1 MVSEWLIETKVE
13 YTGGREGG
21 GGYAMLHL
29 DHFFSKRGVN
39 GEGGG
44 VLYNTQTL
52 QNIRATAFKSWKKS
66 IFLILQLLCKIRNHV
81 SYETTD
87 YNLLVGNQSFCCFK
101 AAFRGLHP
109 LLTTFLPFLSMMQWC
124 NFEKILYYHE
134 LSFITV
140 TIDSLKVC
148 CN

>member
-1 MVSEWLIETKVE
+1 MTHRDKGRVHR
-13 YTGGREGG
+13 REGG
-21 GGYAMLHL
+21 WGGGVRHVTLRPL
-29 DHFFSKRGVN
+29 FLQTGGKRG
-39 GEGGG
+39 GGGG

-109 LLTTFLPFLSMMQWC
+109 LLTTFLPFLSMMQ
-124 NFEKILYYHE
+124 
-134 LSFITV
+134 
-140 TIDSLKVC
+140 
-148 CN
+148 

>member
-1 MVSEWLIETKVE
+1 MTHRDKGRVHR
-13 YTGGREGG
+13 REGG
-21 GGYAMLHL
+21 WGGGVRHVTLRPL
-29 DHFFSKRGVN
+29 FLQTGGKRG
-39 GEGGG
+39 GGG

-109 LLTTFLPFLSMMQWC
+109 LLTTFLPFLSMMQ
-124 NFEKILYYHE
+124 
-134 LSFITV
+134 
-140 TIDSLKVC
+140 
-148 CN
+148 